1 MVWRNANYWAF
12 DSGFGVS
19 HAWPQSATNVLQ
31 NRGETLGRETHPT
44 FDAIHD
50 FSKVR
55 DRQELYGTRNP
66 ARGVSIRTSR
76 EILLK

>member
-1 MVWRNANYWAF
+1 
-12 DSGFGVS
+12 
-19 HAWPQSATNVLQ
+19 VLQ